1 MPEPLPH
8 QESVYAALLNAA
20 AGVFTT
26 TLTLLV
32 GWLHD
37 RGADARRASAT
48 KQLLDRVQLLGAW
61 YLTRT
66 WVSPEDVESSRALVK
81 QELDLAM
88 EAVKRLRVSAVE
100 PGSAA
105 RSNQAAAKYSWF
117 RRWFLLYMPSTFF
130 AWLPRLFFYF
140 CLWMVVSELYNLFT
154 AVLFGPWVVLREMF
168 RLQRRQ
174 VRICNMLQVGP
185 GVLCC
190 SFFALLDIVNR
201 FGGRKPTLRV
211 DVVHGH
217 LYALSVVL

>member
-1 MPEPLPH
+1 MPEPVPH
-8 QESVYAALLNAA
+8 QESVYAALLTAA

-88 EAVKRLRVSAVE
+88 QAVKRLRISAGE
-100 PGSAA
+100 PGVAA
-105 RSNQAAAKYSWF
+105 RSNQAVAKYSWF

-140 CLWMVVSELYNLFT
+140 CLWMVVSELYSLFT
-154 AVLFGPWVVLREMF
+154 AVLFGPWVVLKEMF
-168 RLQRRQ
+168 RTYMTNLVVFFILFLGARW
-174 VRICNMLQVGP
+174 
-185 GVLCC
+185 
-190 SFFALLDIVNR
+190 FALW
-201 FGGRKPTLRV
+201 V
-211 DVVHGH
+211 DKTE
-217 LYALSVVL
+217 STQ